1 MIRSRTPL
9 CFIKRAAWQRLAESN
24 IAAKGQIHFYCAIDA
39 GKIRIACWAGKGM
52 SVEVEQPDWLL
63 QIEGILESL
72 NEGVLITDECQAI
85 VFANSN
91 LEEMSGR
98 SREEF
103 VGLDIYNVYTKDE
116 ADFINEQRERNFR
129 EGKNRFEFV
138 LPCKD
143 GSRLPVIISAR
154 AVEDPEGRRYSIVT
168 FTDISDVKR
177 VEQELRTANRE
188 LEERYQEIQED
199 LTLAARVQQSLAPK
213 SIVWGGVDVETF
225 YHPVRT
231 IGGDFGL
238 VSALDEDHL
247 NLLVCDVSGHG
258 IGSALV
264 ANRIYTEMMT
274 QLRSGAGLDVML
286 RHLNRFVM
294 HNIGSS
300 VFFFTVAAARIDRG
314 GRRMVFA
321 GAGHPPGMIVRDG
334 EEPRLLESRSMVLGA
349 LPEAVGPE
357 VTLDV
362 DLQHGD
368 RVVLYTDGITDVF
381 DSNGNMLGVEGVQ
394 KFVRETSLLPFHQM
408 KQGILDRVAEWR
420 DGPPT
425 DDVSLVLMQV

>member
-1 MIRSRTPL
+1 M
-9 CFIKRAAWQRLAESN
+9 
-24 IAAKGQIHFYCAIDA
+24 
-39 GKIRIACWAGKGM
+39 
-52 SVEVEQPDWLL
+52 
-63 QIEGILESL
+63 EGILESL

-91 LEEMSGR
+91 LEEMSGIP
-98 SREEF
+98 REQL
-103 VGLDIYNVYTKDE
+103 VGMDVYGVYTKEE
-116 ADFINEQRERNFR
+116 ADFIVDQRDRNFQS
-129 EGKNRFEFV
+129 GKNRFEFV
-138 LPCKD
+138 LPRQD

-177 VEQELRTANRE
+177 VEQELRVVNRE

-213 SIVWGGVDVETF
+213 SIVWGGVNVETF

-321 GAGHPPGMIVRDG
+321 GAGHPPAMIVRDG
-334 EEPRLLESRSMVLGA
+334 QEPRLLESRSMVLGA

-362 DLQHGD
+362 DLEEGD

-381 DSNGNMLGVEGVQ
+381 NSEGEMLGVEGVQ
-394 KFVRETSLLPFHQM
+394 KFVRETSLLPFHKM

-420 DGPPT
+420 DGPAT
-425 DDVSLVLMQV
+425 DDVSLVLMEV

>member
-1 MIRSRTPL
+1 
-9 CFIKRAAWQRLAESN
+9 
-24 IAAKGQIHFYCAIDA
+24 
-39 GKIRIACWAGKGM
+39 M

-63 QIEGILESL
+63 QMEGILESL

-91 LEEMSGR
+91 LEEMSGIP
-98 SREEF
+98 REQL
-103 VGLDIYNVYTKDE
+103 VGMDVYGVYTKEE
-116 ADFINEQRERNFR
+116 ADFIVDQRDRNFQS
-129 EGKNRFEFV
+129 GKNRFEFV
-138 LPCKD
+138 LPRQD

-177 VEQELRTANRE
+177 VEQELRVVNRE

-213 SIVWGGVDVETF
+213 SIVWGGVNVETF

-321 GAGHPPGMIVRDG
+321 GAGHPPAMIVRDG
-334 EEPRLLESRSMVLGA
+334 QEPRLLESRSMVLGA

-362 DLQHGD
+362 DLEEGD

-381 DSNGNMLGVEGVQ
+381 NSEGEMLGVEGVQ
-394 KFVRETSLLPFHQM
+394 KFVRETSLLPFHKM

-420 DGPPT
+420 DGPAT
-425 DDVSLVLMQV
+425 DDVSLVLMEV

>member
-1 MIRSRTPL
+1 
-9 CFIKRAAWQRLAESN
+9 
-24 IAAKGQIHFYCAIDA
+24 
-39 GKIRIACWAGKGM
+39 M
-52 SVEVEQPDWLL
+52 SVEVEQPDWLV
-63 QIEGILESL
+63 QMEGILESL

-91 LEEMSGR
+91 LEEMSGFP
-98 SREEF
+98 REQL
-103 VGLDIYNVYTKDE
+103 VGMDIYGVYTKDE
-116 ADFINEQRERNFR
+116 ADFIVTQRERNFQS
-129 EGKNRFEFV
+129 GKNRFEFV
-138 LPCKD
+138 LPRQD

-177 VEQELRTANRE
+177 VEQELRVVNRE

-213 SIVWGGVDVETF
+213 SIVWGGVNVETF

-321 GAGHPPGMIVRDG
+321 GAGHPPAMIVRDG
-334 EEPRLLESRSMVLGA
+334 QEPRLLESRSMVLGA

-362 DLQHGD
+362 DLEEGD

-381 DSNGNMLGVEGVQ
+381 NAEGEMLGVEGVQ
-394 KFVRETSLLPFHQM
+394 KFVRETSLLPFHKM

-420 DGPPT
+420 DGPAT
-425 DDVSLVLMQV
+425 DDVSLVLMEV

>member
-1 MIRSRTPL
+1 MRVRYASR
-9 CFIKRAAWQRLAESN
+9 AV
-24 IAAKGQIHFYCAIDA
+24 
-39 GKIRIACWAGKGM
+39 AGKGM

-63 QIEGILESL
+63 QMEGILESL

-85 VFANSN
+85 IFANSN
-91 LEEMSGR
+91 LEEMSGIP
-98 SREEF
+98 REQF
-103 VGLDIYNVYTKDE
+103 VGMDVYNVYTKEE
-116 ADFINEQRERNFR
+116 ADFIVTQRERNSR
-129 EGKNRFEFV
+129 DGKTRFEFV
-138 LPCKD
+138 LPKQD

-177 VEQELRTANRE
+177 VEQELRVVNRE

-213 SIVWGGVDVETF
+213 SIVWGGVNVETF

-334 EEPRLLESRSMVLGA
+334 QEPRLLESRSMVLGA

-425 DDVSLVLMQV
+425 DDVSLVLMEV

>member
-1 MIRSRTPL
+1 
-9 CFIKRAAWQRLAESN
+9 
-24 IAAKGQIHFYCAIDA
+24 
-39 GKIRIACWAGKGM
+39 M

-72 NEGVLITDECQAI
+72 NEGVLITDECQTI

-91 LEEMSGR
+91 LEEMTGMTR
-98 SREEF
+98 SQL
-103 VGLDIYNVYTKDE
+103 VGLDVYNLYTKEE
-116 ADFINEQRERNFR
+116 ADFIVEQRERGMKV
-129 EGKNRFEFV
+129 GKNRFEFV
-138 LPCKD
+138 LPRED
-143 GSRLPVIISAR
+143 GSRMPVIISAR
-154 AVEDPEGRRYSIVT
+154 VVEDPEGRRYSIVT

-177 VEQELRTANRE
+177 VEQELRVVNRE

-213 SIVWGGVDVETF
+213 SIVWGGVNVETF

-362 DLQHGD
+362 DLHRGD

-381 DSNGNMLGVEGVQ
+381 DSRGEMLGVEGVQ
-394 KFVRETSLLPFHQM
+394 KFVREASLLPFAEM
-408 KQGILDRVAEWR
+408 KQGILDRVADWR
-420 DGPPT
+420 EGPPT
-425 DDVSLVLMQV
+425 DDVSLVLMEVE

>member
-1 MIRSRTPL
+1 MRVRYAS
-9 CFIKRAAWQRLAESN
+9 RAA
-24 IAAKGQIHFYCAIDA
+24 
-39 GKIRIACWAGKGM
+39 AGKGM

-63 QIEGILESL
+63 QMEGILESL

-85 VFANSN
+85 IFANSN
-91 LEEMSGR
+91 LEEMSGIP
-98 SREEF
+98 REQF
-103 VGLDIYNVYTKDE
+103 VGMDVYGVYTKEE
-116 ADFINEQRERNFR
+116 ADFIVTQRDRNFR
-129 EGKNRFEFV
+129 DGKNRFEFV
-138 LPCKD
+138 LPRQD

-177 VEQELRTANRE
+177 VEQELRVVNRE

-213 SIVWGGVDVETF
+213 SIVWGGVNVETV
-225 YHPVRT
+225 YRPVRT

-334 EEPRLLESRSMVLGA
+334 QEPRLLESRSMVLGA

-362 DLQHGD
+362 DLEEGD

-381 DSNGNMLGVEGVQ
+381 NAEGQMLGVEGVQ

-420 DGPPT
+420 DGPAT
-425 DDVSLVLMQV
+425 DDVSLVLMEV

>member
-1 MIRSRTPL
+1 V
-9 CFIKRAAWQRLAESN
+9 E
-24 IAAKGQIHFYCAIDA
+24 
-39 GKIRIACWAGKGM
+39 
-52 SVEVEQPDWLL
+52 EVEQPDWLL

-72 NEGVLITDECQAI
+72 NEGVLITDECQSI

-91 LEEMSGR
+91 LEEMTGM
-98 SREEF
+98 SRAEL
-103 VGLDIYNVYTKDE
+103 VGMDVYKVYTKDE
-116 ADFINEQRERNFR
+116 ADFIVLQRERNFR
-129 EGKNRFEFV
+129 AGKNRFEFV
-138 LPCKD
+138 LPRK
-143 GSRLPVIISAR
+143 
-154 AVEDPEGRRYSIVT
+154 
-168 FTDISDVKR
+168 
-177 VEQELRTANRE
+177 ELRVVNKE

-199 LTLAARVQQSLAPK
+199 LILAARVQQSLAPK
-213 SIVWGGVDVETF
+213 SIVWGGVNVETF

-321 GAGHPPGMIVRDG
+321 GAGHPPAMIVRDG

-362 DLQHGD
+362 DLRRGD

-381 DSNGNMLGVEGVQ
+381 DSRGEMLGVEGVQ
-394 KFVRETSLLPFHQM
+394 KFVREASLLPFHEM
-408 KQGILDRVAEWR
+408 KQGILDRVADWR
-420 DGPPT
+420 EGPPT
-425 DDVSLVLMQV
+425 DDVSLVLMEVD